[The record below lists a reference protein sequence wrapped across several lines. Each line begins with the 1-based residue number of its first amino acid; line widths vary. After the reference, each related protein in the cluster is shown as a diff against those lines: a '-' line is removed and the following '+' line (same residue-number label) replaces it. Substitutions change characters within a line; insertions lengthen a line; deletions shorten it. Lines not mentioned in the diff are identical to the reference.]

1 MSRFGLESPGRLL
14 VYFCLLLAAATQVSA
29 QRLIVEDETPPGGV
43 FAMFGL
49 GVIDVAEGTGLDI
62 PMGITAISP
71 THRVMIGVKILDLG
85 LLQGSSG
92 DQRYRRFYDPRFGR
106 EVCVDTAMDQYAS
119 FSRCAGSTNLLRSL
133 STDVN
138 VLPVETVIVGNKP
151 GSLHAGLGWRLNDPK
166 TVFGTIG
173 MFFPSRTGKAA
184 AMRLSMG
191 RRYIFLGFSW
201 GVDVRRALALF

>member
-1 MSRFGLESPGRLL
+1 MSRFGLESPGRRL

-92 DQRYRRFYDPRFGR
+92 DQRYRRFYDTRFGR
-106 EVCVDTAMDQYAS
+106 EVCVDTATNQYAS

-133 STDVN
+133 SMDVN

>member
-1 MSRFGLESPGRLL
+1 MSRSGLESPGGLL
-14 VYFCLLLAAATQVSA
+14 VYFCLLLAAVTQVSA

-85 LLQGSSG
+85 LLQGSS
-92 DQRYRRFYDPRFGR
+92 DQRYLRLYHTRFRQ
-106 EVCVDTAMDQYAS
+106 EICYARATGQPVP
-119 FSRCAGSTNLLRSL
+119 FNRCAGSTNVLRSL
-133 STDVN
+133 SMDVN

-173 MFFPSRTGKAA
+173 MFFPSRTGKVV

-191 RRYIFLGFSW
+191 KRYIFLGFSW